1 MASID
6 FQGVDLAY
14 PVRENRGLTLKDLIL
29 KGLFLKPRKRGWTS
43 VQALKNISFHIGDG
57 ERVGIIG
64 RNGAGKSTLL
74 RVIAGIYPVHVGSRT
89 VDGNIC
95 SLFDI
100 ALGFEYFATGW
111 DNIRYRGY
119 LQGETPRTI
128 ATKMKE
134 IADFTELGDFLDLP
148 LNCYSTGMIMRL
160 AFSIATSAHPEILL
174 IDEVFSTGDIVF
186 QAKAEARMRE
196 FMGRARIVAMVG
208 HNLEWLQE
216 FCTRVIW
223 LQQGNIRADGSPR
236 EIIQQYRDDGAALQK
251 AAA

>member
-29 KGLFLKPRKRGWTS
+29 KGLFLKPKQRRWTS
-43 VQALKNISFHIGDG
+43 VQALRNISFRIGDG

-74 RVIAGIYPVHVGSRT
+74 RVIAGIYPVHVGKRN
-89 VDGNIC
+89 VEGGIC

-100 ALGFEYFATGW
+100 ALGFEYFASGW

-128 ATKMKE
+128 QTKMQE

-148 LNCYSTGMIMRL
+148 LNCYSTGMVMRL

-174 IDEVFSTGDIVF
+174 IDEIFSTGDLVF
-186 QAKAEARMRE
+186 QTKAEARMKE
-196 FMGRARIVAMVG
+196 FMGRARIVVMVG
-208 HNLEWLQE
+208 HNLDWLQE
-216 FCTRVIW
+216 FCTRVLW
-223 LQQGNIRADGSPR
+223 LHQGTLRADGPPR
-236 EIIQQYRDDGAALQK
+236 EIIAQYREDGAAAK
-251 AAA
+251 IAA

>member
-6 FQGVDLAY
+6 FQGVDLVY
-14 PVRENRGLTLKDLIL
+14 PIRENRGLTLKDLIL
-29 KGLFLKPRKRGWTS
+29 KGLFLKTKERRWRS
-43 VQALKNISFHIGDG
+43 VQALKNISFHVGDG
-57 ERVGIIG
+57 ERLGIIG

-74 RVIAGIYPVHVGSRT
+74 RVIAGIYPVRT
-89 VDGNIC
+89 GTRVVEGGIC

-100 ALGFEYFATGW
+100 ALGFEYHATGW

-128 ATKMKE
+128 SAKMKD
-134 IADFTELGDFLDLP
+134 IAEFTELGDFLDLP

-174 IDEVFSTGDIVF
+174 IDEIFSTGDLVF

-196 FMGRARIVAMVG
+196 FMGRARIVVMVG

-223 LQQGNIRADGSPR
+223 LQQGSIRAEGPPR
-236 EIIQQYRDDGAALQK
+236 EIIQQYRDDGVAQKTAA
-251 AAA
+251 

>member
-6 FQGVDLAY
+6 FQGVHLSY

-29 KGLFLKPRKRGWTS
+29 KGLFLKPKRRRWTQ
-43 VQALKNISFHIGDG
+43 VDALKNISFHIGDG
-57 ERVGIIG
+57 ERVGVIG

-74 RVIAGIYPVHVGSRT
+74 RVIAGIYPVHI
-89 VDGNIC
+89 GNRIVEGNVC

-100 ALGFEYFATGW
+100 ALGFEYFASGW
-111 DNIRYRGY
+111 NNIRYRGY

-128 ATKMKE
+128 TAKMKE

-174 IDEVFSTGDIVF
+174 IDEIFSTGDIVF

-196 FMGRARIVAMVG
+196 FIGRARIVVMVG

-223 LQQGNIRADGSPR
+223 LQQGSIRAEGAPR
-236 EIIQQYRDDGAALQK
+236 DIIQQYRDDGALQR